1 MKINKNMSSN
11 KKEEK
16 GKEEKQKE
24 IKKEENENNKNK
36 EDDINNDYPKEKIN
50 KINEF
55 KNFDVIDHFKQNII
69 HFNKNCTEQIKDLS
83 FYCFTCKHS
92 VCNDCGAYDHK
103 DHILIQR
110 TNCLNYDNSFF
121 NEISKVIERGIN
133 IDSQKTQIKKNIS
146 KSISQLKEQLD
157 LLEKEKIK
165 EVDNIFKEIKSNYV
179 ELKENYLK
187 TKECIENYYKVNKK
201 FFNIKIKRTKQ
212 NNNSNKIED
221 LIKPKNNENN
231 ENNDKTNNSNKEN
244 INIKT
249 SVINYYNI
257 NDNDIGPNKDLEN
270 TVFLM
275 NFELMNLCD
284 NKNIQILEISN
295 NINNKIKDMSKL
307 IEENTKSFKEQIK
320 NNYLPFDND
329 IITKFDDFYWDIKLR
344 CEKYTEH
351 ISTFQSTIFD
361 IYKRNGCLDK
371 LKDLL
376 SLFDSKNNKGKDV
389 LFNQQFFIKM
399 NDLSCLKTDIVK
411 SLAKKL
417 YVSNGKV
424 RTTSKSRISSKS
436 RFPPS
441 LSQTDKK
448 DDTIRKI
455 NKSINKTKSNNII
468 ANKTHGEKLN
478 TNVNNNNNE
487 GETNTNTNTKQ
498 EMKKN
503 PTNVGVKANIIIPKK
518 ESIVLNQRII
528 QRFYAYSVL
537 EFYTKYFKDNRDN
550 PDTELDEENNIY
562 INKNNNDQ
570 DKICKTRTNNSKSS
584 KNTIKTKN
592 TNNIPLNKNANK
604 NINDGNSNTNTGT
617 NNNNLA
623 DIKNIKS
630 RLKSNIRSVS
640 LLSNYTERYTEL
652 KEKVKP
658 VINTN
663 YIQLFD
669 PATTKI
675 TKIKVPLTKEEH
687 GYTTFPDGCR
697 HLLIDSDLYIT
708 GGTDNC
714 GYPINI
720 VLMYNLAIGELTR
733 LANLN
738 DNHSYHSVEYL
749 ENFDSIIVIGG
760 ENSSSCEIMD
770 LDSKKWTKLPSL
782 NYPRA
787 NSNIY
792 YNNNTSDLF
801 VLFGMEGE
809 MTQKTKNTD
818 VIEVLEL
825 NDIISGWMMVDYYKS
840 VGLDLKSKYCI
851 TLPFTRDKLLVYG
864 GSSARSLEKRLFA
877 LFDMIKNECI
887 KVDSETM
894 DLIKREENK
903 IRAFDN
909 ALEKI
914 K

>member
-1 MKINKNMSSN
+1 MSSKSVEVKENKNKGEKVKEN
-11 KKEEK
+11 PNEEK
-16 GKEEKQKE
+16 NEQQ
-24 IKKEENENNKNK
+24 KKEENL
-36 EDDINNDYPKEKIN
+36 EDEYPKDKIN
-50 KINEF
+50 KPNEL
-55 KNFDVIDHFKQNII
+55 KNFDAVTHFKQNII
-69 HFNKNCTEQIKDLS
+69 HFYRNCSEPIKDYS
-83 FYCFTCKHS
+83 YYCFTCKHS
-92 VCNDCGAYDHK
+92 VCNECGLLEHK
-103 DHILIQR
+103 NHLLIQR
-110 TNCLNYDNSFF
+110 DNCLNYDNSFF
-121 NEISKVIERGIN
+121 NEISKVIEKGIN
-133 IDSQKTQIKKNIS
+133 IDSRKSQIKKDIS
-146 KSISQLKEQLD
+146 KSINELKEKLD
-157 LLEKEKIK
+157 LIEKEKLK
-165 EVDNIFKEIKSNYV
+165 EVDNIFKEVKANYV
-179 ELKENYLK
+179 GLKDNYLK
-187 TKECIENYYKVNKK
+187 TKECIENYYKTNKK
-201 FFNIKIKRTKQ
+201 FFNIKIKKTKQ
-212 NNNSNKIED
+212 NNANNPPLE
-221 LIKPKNNENN
+221 NNENN
-231 ENNDKTNNSNKEN
+231 EKINKANIIKSSLINYFN
-244 INIKT
+244 INE
-249 SVINYYNI
+249 NE
-257 NDNDIGPNKDLEN
+257 IGPNKDIEN

-284 NKNIQILEISN
+284 NKNLQILDISN
-295 NINNKIKDMSKL
+295 NINNKIKEMSKL
-307 IEENTKSFKEQIK
+307 IEEDTKSFTEHIK
-320 NNYLPFDND
+320 KNLFSFDNE
-329 IITKFDDFYWDIKLR
+329 IIAKFDDFYWDIKVR

-351 ISTFQSTIFD
+351 INQFQNTIYD

-399 NDLSCLKTDIVK
+399 NDLSSLNTDVVK
-411 SLAKKL
+411 NMAKKL
-417 YVSNGKV
+417 YLSNGKI
-424 RTTSKSRISSKS
+424 RTTSKNRFTSKS
-436 RFPPS
+436 RFVNTGTQS
-441 LSQTDKK
+441 EKK
-448 DDTIRKI
+448 EESK
-455 NKSINKTKSNNII
+455 KSSTKMLGKTKSNNLM
-468 ANKTHGEKLN
+468 NKGSN
-478 TNVNNNNNE
+478 DNINDNNNKE
-487 GETNTNTNTKQ
+487 ETKLDN
-498 EMKKN
+498 KKGQINISKIN
-503 PTNVGVKANIIIPKK
+503 PSIPKK
-518 ESIVLNQRII
+518 ENIILNQRLI

-537 EFYTKYFKDNRDN
+537 DYYSKYFKVNTDNQ
-550 PDTELDEENNIY
+550 DTDVDEENNIY
-562 INKNNNDQ
+562 MNNKYNAKNEGQRFRRGGKFGKSGSRSRSIN
-570 DKICKTRTNNSKSS
+570 
-584 KNTIKTKN
+584 
-592 TNNIPLNKNANK
+592 PLNKNNK
-604 NINDGNSNTNTGT
+604 NNENNKENNETNM
-617 NNNNLA
+617 
-623 DIKNIKS
+623 KN
-630 RLKSNIRSVS
+630 RYKSNIKSVS

-658 VINTN
+658 IINTN

-675 TKIKVPLTKEEH
+675 TKIKVPLTKEEY

-714 GYPINI
+714 GYPINV
-720 VLMYNLAIGELTR
+720 VLIYNLAIGELSR
-733 LANLN
+733 LSNLN

-749 ENFDSIIVIGG
+749 ENFDSIIVVGG

-792 YNNNTSDLF
+792 YNNITSDLF

-840 VGLDLKSKYCI
+840 VGLDLKNNYCI
-851 TLPFTRDKLLVYG
+851 TLPFTRDKLLIYG
-864 GSSARSLEKRLFA
+864 GSSARSIEKRLFA

-914 K
+914 N

>member
-1 MKINKNMSSN
+1 MSSKNIDPKEDKNKEEKVPESSNEEKDSQQKKEVKAEEDYPKDKINKP
-11 KKEEK
+11 
-16 GKEEKQKE
+16 
-24 IKKEENENNKNK
+24 NEL
-36 EDDINNDYPKEKIN
+36 
-50 KINEF
+50 
-55 KNFDVIDHFKQNII
+55 KNFDAVTHFKQNII
-69 HFNKNCTEQIKDLS
+69 HFYKNCSEPIKDYS
-83 FYCFTCKHS
+83 YYCFTCKHS
-92 VCNDCGAYDHK
+92 VCNECGLLEHK
-103 DHILIQR
+103 NHLLIQR
-110 TNCLNYDNSFF
+110 DNCLNYDNSFF
-121 NEISKVIERGIN
+121 NEISKVIEKGIT
-133 IDSQKTQIKKNIS
+133 IDSRKSQIKKDIS
-146 KSISQLKEQLD
+146 KSINELKEKLD
-157 LLEKEKIK
+157 IIEKEKLK
-165 EVDNIFKEIKSNYV
+165 EVDNIFKEVKANYV
-179 ELKENYLK
+179 GLKDNYLK
-187 TKECIENYYKVNKK
+187 TKECIENYYKTNKK

-212 NNNSNKIED
+212 NNANNQPVE
-221 LIKPKNNENN
+221 NNENN
-231 ENNDKTNNSNKEN
+231 EKEIKPNIIKSSLINYFN
-244 INIKT
+244 INE
-249 SVINYYNI
+249 NE
-257 NDNDIGPNKDLEN
+257 IGPNKDIEN

-284 NKNIQILEISN
+284 NKNLQILDISN
-295 NINNKIKDMSKL
+295 NINKKIKEMSKL
-307 IEENTKSFKEQIK
+307 IEEDTKSFSEHIK
-320 NNYLPFDND
+320 KNLFSFDNE
-329 IITKFDDFYWDIKLR
+329 IIAKFDDFYWDIKVR

-351 ISTFQSTIFD
+351 IDQFQNTIYD

-399 NDLSCLKTDIVK
+399 NDLSSLNTDVVK
-411 SLAKKL
+411 NMAKKL
-417 YVSNGKV
+417 YLSNGKV
-424 RTTSKSRISSKS
+424 RTTSKNKFVSKS
-436 RFPPS
+436 RFALTGTQS
-441 LSQTDKK
+441 DKK
-448 DDTIRKI
+448 EESKKS
-455 NKSINKTKSNNII
+455 NKSLGKTKSNNLINQMNKGI
-468 ANKTHGEKLN
+468 ADNINDIKEEVKHELKKSQ
-478 TNVNNNNNE
+478 VNI
-487 GETNTNTNTKQ
+487 GKI
-498 EMKKN
+498 N
-503 PTNVGVKANIIIPKK
+503 PSIPKK
-518 ESIVLNQRII
+518 ENIILNQRLI

-537 EFYTKYFKDNRDN
+537 DYYSKYFKVNTDNQ
-550 PDTELDEENNIY
+550 DTDFDEENNIY
-562 INKNNNDQ
+562 MNNKYNANNANNPINEAAKAKKGGKFGKSGVRGRFMNPLSKNN
-570 DKICKTRTNNSKSS
+570 KKNNENNKENNENKK
-584 KNTIKTKN
+584 KNRYR
-592 TNNIPLNKNANK
+592 
-604 NINDGNSNTNTGT
+604 S
-617 NNNNLA
+617 
-623 DIKNIKS
+623 NIK
-630 RLKSNIRSVS
+630 SVS

-658 VINTN
+658 IINTN

-714 GYPINI
+714 GYPINV
-720 VLMYNLAIGELTR
+720 VLIYNLAIGELSR
-733 LANLN
+733 LSNLN
-738 DNHSYHSVEYL
+738 DNHSYHSIEYL
-749 ENFDSIIVIGG
+749 ENFDSIIVVGG

-792 YNNNTSDLF
+792 YNNITSDLF

-840 VGLDLKSKYCI
+840 VGLDLKNNYCI
-851 TLPFTRDKLLVYG
+851 TLPFTRDKLLIYG
-864 GSSARSLEKRLFA
+864 GSSARSIEKRLFA

-887 KVDSETM
+887 KVDSDTM

-914 K
+914 N